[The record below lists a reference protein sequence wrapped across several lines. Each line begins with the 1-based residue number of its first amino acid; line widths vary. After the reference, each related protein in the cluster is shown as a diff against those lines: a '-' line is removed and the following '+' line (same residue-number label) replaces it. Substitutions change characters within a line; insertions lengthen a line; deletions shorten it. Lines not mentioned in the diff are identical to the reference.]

1 MKIARPAIIVF
12 TPGGL
17 ASARRIA
24 QITDGDIH
32 ARTGTGGADGTFTET
47 AEHLRALFSQNRP
60 IIGLCAAGILIRMLA
75 PLLADK
81 RTEPPVLAVTEDG
94 ASIVPLLGGHHGGN
108 ELARRIAEA
117 LDGHA
122 AITTAGDNRFGVAL
136 DDPPAGWSL
145 ANPQDAKA
153 VMARCLAGGALRLDG
168 DAPWLAQSALPF
180 DVAGEDTLIA
190 TVKAEPGDEK
200 TLIYHPRKLALGLG
214 CERGA
219 GAEEVVALTETAL
232 AAAGLAK
239 DAIACIVSIDLKSD
253 EDAILQAADW
263 LGVPARFF
271 TAETLEAE
279 ASRLAN
285 PSAAVFAEVGCHGV
299 AEGAALA
306 AAGPEGRLV
315 VPKTKSRRA
324 TCAIAQAPDV
334 IDTDTIGRARGRLAV
349 VGIGPG
355 AEKWLTPEARE
366 LIRTS
371 DVVIGYSYYLDLID
385 SLVAGKTRIDSPL
398 GEEENRVRRALC
410 LAAEGHAVALISSG
424 DPGIYAMASLVFECL
439 DAGELPG
446 GGLSD
451 GAHRAEIVVAPG
463 ISAFQA
469 AGARVGAPFGH
480 DFCAIS
486 LSDLLTPWP
495 AIEARITAAAQGDF
509 VIAFYNPVSSR
520 RRHQLA
526 EARAILLRHRPADT
540 PVVLARLLGRDGE
553 SVTRLRLDELD
564 PEMIDMMTLIVV
576 GSSATRTTKTGGRVY
591 TPRGYEVKRPGG

>member
-1 MKIARPAIIVF
+1 MKTPAIIVL

-17 ASARRIA
+17 ASAHRIA
-24 QITDGDIH
+24 QIIDGDIH
-32 ARTGTGGADGTFTET
+32 ARAGIGEANETFTDT
-47 AEHLRALFSQNRP
+47 VDHLRALFADNRP
-60 IIGLCAAGILIRMLA
+60 IIGLCAAGILIRALA

-81 RTEPPVLAVTEDG
+81 RAEPPVVAISEDG
-94 ASIVPLLGGHHGGN
+94 ASIVPLLSGHHGGN
-108 ELARRIAEA
+108 EMARRIAEA

-180 DVAGEDTLIA
+180 DAASEDRLVA
-190 TVKAEPGDEK
+190 TVKTEAGNEK
-200 TLIYHPRKLALGLG
+200 TLIFHPAKLALGLG
-214 CERGA
+214 CERGTDA
-219 GAEEVVALTETAL
+219 DEVTALVETTL
-232 AAAGLAK
+232 AAAGLVK
-239 DAIACIVSIDLKSD
+239 DAIACVVSIDLKAD
-253 EDAILQAADW
+253 EEAILEAADW

-271 TAETLEAE
+271 TAERLEAE

-285 PSAAVFAEVGCHGV
+285 PSAVVFAEVGCHGV

-306 AAGPEGRLV
+306 AAGADGELV
-315 VPKTKSRRA
+315 VPKIKSRRA
-324 TCAIAQAPDV
+324 TCAIAQAPKL
-334 IDTDTIGRARGRLAV
+334 IDTETIGRARGRLAV

-355 AEKWLTPEARE
+355 TAEWLTPEARE

-371 DVVIGYSYYLDLID
+371 NVVIGYSYYLDLID
-385 SLVAGKTRIDSPL
+385 ALIAGKTRIDSPL

-410 LAAEGHAVALISSG
+410 LAGEGHAVALVSSG
-424 DPGIYAMASLVFECL
+424 DPGIYAMASLTFECL
-439 DAGELPG
+439 DAGDLP
-446 GGLSD
+446 D
-451 GAHRAEIVVAPG
+451 GAHRAEIIVAPG

-469 AGARVGAPFGH
+469 ASARAGAPFGH

-495 AIEARITAAAQGDF
+495 VIEARIKAAAEGDF

-526 EARAILLRHRPADT
+526 EARTILLRHRPADT
-540 PVVLARLLGRDGE
+540 PVILARMLGRDGE
-553 SVTRLRLDELD
+553 SITTLPLEDLD
-564 PEMIDMMTLIVV
+564 PETIDMMTLVVV
-576 GSSATRTTKTGGRVY
+576 GSSATRTTKSGNRVY
-591 TPRGYEVKRPGG
+591 TPRGYAAKRLS

>member
-1 MKIARPAIIVF
+1 MKAGRPAIIVL

-17 ASARRIA
+17 VSARRIA
-24 QITDGDIH
+24 QVIDADIH
-32 ARTGTGGADGTFTET
+32 ARTGIDGADETFTE
-47 AEHLRALFSQNRP
+47 AADHLRALFADSRP
-60 IIGLCAAGILIRMLA
+60 IIGLCAAGILIRAVA
-75 PLLADK
+75 PLLTDK
-81 RTEPPVLAVTEDG
+81 RAEPPVLAGTEDG

-108 ELARRIAEA
+108 NLARRIAEA

-153 VMARCLAGGALRLDG
+153 VMARCLAGGALRLQG
-168 DAPWLAQSALPF
+168 DAPWLTQSALPF
-180 DVAGEDTLIA
+180 DVAGADRLVA
-190 TVKAEPGDEK
+190 TVKADTGDEK
-200 TLIYHPRKLALGLG
+200 TLIFHPRKLALGLG

-219 GAEEVVALTETAL
+219 GADEIIALIETAL
-232 AAAGLAK
+232 AATGLAK
-239 DAIACIVSIDLKSD
+239 NAIACVVSIDLKAN
-253 EDAILQAADW
+253 EAAILKAADR

-279 ASRLAN
+279 TPRLAN

-306 AAGPEGRLV
+306 AAGPDGKLV

-324 TCAIAQAPDV
+324 TCAIAQATDV
-334 IDTDTIGRARGRLAV
+334 IATETIGRARGRLAV

-355 AEKWLTPEARE
+355 ASEWLTPEAGD
-366 LIRTS
+366 LIRSSET
-371 DVVIGYSYYLDLID
+371 VIGYSYYLDLID
-385 SLVAGKTRIDSPL
+385 SMIAGKTRIDSPL
-398 GEEENRVRRALC
+398 GEEENRVREALC
-410 LAAEGHAVALISSG
+410 LAAEGRAVALVSSG

-439 DAGELPG
+439 DAGGLP
-446 GGLSD
+446 D
-451 GAHRAEIVVAPG
+451 GAHRAGIVVAPG

-469 AGARVGAPFGH
+469 AAARAGAPFGH

-495 AIEARITAAAQGDF
+495 AIEARIKAAAEGDF
-509 VIAFYNPVSSR
+509 VVAFYNPVSSR

-526 EARAILLRHRPADT
+526 DAKAILLRNRPADT
-540 PVVLARLLGRDGE
+540 PVVVARMLGREGE
-553 SVTRLRLDELD
+553 SMTTLRLQDLD
-564 PEMIDMMTLIVV
+564 PERVDMMTLVVV
-576 GSSATRTTKTGGRVY
+576 GSSATRTTKVGNRVY
-591 TPRGYEVKRPGG
+591 TPRGYEAKRTGG